1 MTVTH
6 VNNGGVEILFAL
18 ILLQLVVRGALAE
31 GPIGGQ
37 AKGNTSFPLKIGE
50 YLIENWIWLKLWG
63 CLRGV
68 GPLPRRVRICVRL
81 LPCASFARH
90 HQ

>member
-1 MTVTH
+1 
-6 VNNGGVEILFAL
+6 
-18 ILLQLVVRGALAE
+18 
-31 GPIGGQ
+31 
-37 AKGNTSFPLKIGE
+37 
-50 YLIENWIWLKLWG
+50 
-63 CLRGV
+63 V